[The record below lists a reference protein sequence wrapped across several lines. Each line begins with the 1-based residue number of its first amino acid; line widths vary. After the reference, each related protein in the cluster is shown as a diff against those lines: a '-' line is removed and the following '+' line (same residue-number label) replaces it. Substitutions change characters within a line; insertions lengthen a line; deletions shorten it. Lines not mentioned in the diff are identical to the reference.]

1 MFSGHPSPT
10 FRSAMRQRDTSS
22 DEPLSAW
29 SVSSAKRVF
38 DVFVIVLLSP
48 ALALLLLVIAL
59 AVRLSSPGPV
69 FFRQTRVGCAGVRF
83 TIFKFRTMR
92 ESAADRRDVVASA
105 VTGQITPL
113 GRTLRWLK
121 FDELPQLIN
130 VLRGEMSLVGPRP
143 KIASHQQSLF
153 YCRPGVTGPAT
164 LAFAREDVL
173 FARIPAES
181 LETYY
186 RDVVLPLK
194 NEIDSAYMARA
205 TFGSDLRLLLRT
217 AFRSWET
224 EAPIEVGPTVSSS
237 IATSI

>member
-1 MFSGHPSPT
+1 
-10 FRSAMRQRDTSS
+10 MRRPDTSS
-22 DEPLSAW
+22 GEPLSAW
-29 SVSSAKRVF
+29 SVSPAKRVF

-69 FFRQTRVGCAGVRF
+69 LFRQTRIGCAGVPF

-92 ESAADRRDVVASA
+92 DSASDRRDVVASA
-105 VTGQITPL
+105 VNEQITPL

-143 KIASHQQSLF
+143 KIAAHQQSLF

-164 LAFAREDVL
+164 LAFAREDAL
-173 FARIPAES
+173 FALIPAES

-205 TFGSDLRLLLRT
+205 TFASDLRLLLRT
-217 AFRSWET
+217 AFRSWDT
-224 EAPIEVGPTVSSS
+224 ESPIEVGTTVSTS
-237 IATSI
+237 IATLI